1 MNLNYFKIGISL
13 ILIGGIL
20 GIINSIWM
28 LLTPADFFAPIIAL
42 FAPNTLLIWLGYASL
57 IALIIIIIL
66 ALVLLFKQLLTQIKM
81 ILILVIILGIVELMN
96 ISYPYLAIIG
106 GLLVVI
112 GALLAWFSLKPVPA
126 AKPAKPVKK
135 AVRVAKPAKVA
146 KAKKIEMKIVDIE
159 KIEGIGEVY
168 TEKFK
173 AIGIKTT
180 KDLLEAGQ
188 TPSGR
193 EELANKTDLSAKLI
207 LEWVQ
212 DSDLMR
218 IKGVSEEYSDLLEE
232 SEVRDVPELA
242 TKDPASLYKK
252 LLEVNA
258 EKKIVRKTPLRNDVR
273 NWIEQAKKLP
283 KMIEY

>member
-126 AKPAKPVKK
+126 VKPKPVKK
-135 AVRVAKPAKVA
+135 AVPVAKPAKVA

-168 TEKFK
+168 TKKFK
-173 AIGIKTT
+173 AIGIETT

-193 EELANKTDLSAKLI
+193 EELAKKTDLSTKLI

-232 SEVRDVPELA
+232 SGVRDVPDLA
-242 TKDPASLYKK
+242 TKDPASLYDKM
-252 LLEVNA
+252 LEVNA
-258 EKKIVRKTPLRNDVR
+258 QKMIVRRTPFRNEVKR
-273 NWIEQAKKLP
+273 WIEQAKKLP
-283 KMIEY
+283 KVIEY

>member
-66 ALVLLFKQLLTQIKM
+66 ALVLLFKKLLTQIKM
-81 ILILVIILGIVELMN
+81 ILILVIILGIVELLN
-96 ISYPYLAIIG
+96 ISFPYLAIIG

-112 GALLAWFSLKPVPA
+112 GALLAWFSLKAVPA
-126 AKPAKPVKK
+126 VKPKPVKK
-135 AVRVAKPAKVA
+135 AVPVAKPAKVA

-159 KIEGIGEVY
+159 KIEGIGPVY
-168 TEKFK
+168 TKKFK
-173 AIGIKTT
+173 ALGIETT

-193 EELANKTDLSAKLI
+193 EELAKKTDLSAKLI

-232 SEVRDVPELA
+232 SGVRDVPDLA
-242 TKDPASLYKK
+242 TKDPASLYDKM
-252 LLEVNA
+252 LEVNA
-258 EKKIVRKTPLRNDVR
+258 QKMIVRRTPFRNEVKR
-273 NWIEQAKKLP
+273 WIEQAKKLP
-283 KMIEY
+283 KVIEY